1 MALDDAAFS
10 ARFSKSAIK
19 RAKRLG
25 LLRNAAVVLGISSE
39 RYSAYAGKRW
49 GPGWKINAAG
59 RRHALA
65 EIESFRDDRQGFADK
80 INAAVDMFS

>member
-1 MALDDAAFS
+1 MTSIS
-10 ARFSKSAIK
+10 ARPCSVRRNSTSSE
-19 RAKRLG
+19 LN
-25 LLRNAAVVLGISSE
+25 LQQVLNAAAVLGVSRE

-65 EIESFRDDRQGFADK
+65 EIESYRDDRQGFADK
-80 INAAVDMFS
+80 INAALDVLS